1 MKKIYSIVLII
12 VMIIICSSITAFAAN
27 SVSFELSGADAAPN
41 RLVTLELK
49 AKSSQKFCA
58 ALFEFS
64 YDTKMLEFRSVKVS
78 DSSSK
83 IKANDLD
90 GKVKVSFLNSD
101 GLSIPKMNTIFTIT
115 FKTSVQGSTFV
126 DYKVSD
132 CVDGNVNSLDI
143 GKCSSSE
150 ITVSK
155 AHNNNTDKNSK
166 SESKSKDDNKS
177 SGNSKRNS
185 KESSSSPAS
194 IDEWGELNPIN
205 DKSTLFLIIGL
216 VGGASLVIL
225 VVLAFLIG
233 RRSFENKIK
242 KQSDDTDN
250 LHGKQKDR

>member
-12 VMIIICSSITAFAAN
+12 VMIIISSTLTAFAAD
-27 SVSFELSGADAAPN
+27 SVSFELSGADTAPN

-64 YDTKMLEFRSVKVS
+64 YDSKMLEFRSVKVS
-78 DSSSK
+78 DNSSK
-83 IKANDLD
+83 IKANDLG

-177 SGNSKRNS
+177 SGSSKRNS
-185 KESSSSPAS
+185 KEISSSPAS

-216 VGGASLVIL
+216 IGGASLVIL

-242 KQSDDTDN
+242 KQSNDTDN

>member
-12 VMIIICSSITAFAAN
+12 VMIIISSTLTAFAAD

-49 AKSSQKFCA
+49 AKSSEKFCA

-78 DSSSK
+78 DNSSK
-83 IKANDLD
+83 IKANDLG
-90 GKVKVSFLNSD
+90 GKVKVSFLNSE
-101 GLSIPKMNTIFTIT
+101 GLSISEMNTIFTIT

-126 DYKVSD
+126 DFKVSD
-132 CVDGNVNSLDI
+132 CVDGNVNSLDV
-143 GKCSSSE
+143 GQCSSSE

-155 AHNNNTDKNSK
+155 THNNTSDKNNK
-166 SESKSKDDNKS
+166 SESKSKDDSKS
-177 SGNSKRNS
+177 SGNSKRSS
-185 KESSSSPAS
+185 KETTTSPAS
-194 IDEWGELNPIN
+194 IEEWGELNPVN

-225 VVLAFLIG
+225 TVLAFLIG
-233 RRSFENKIK
+233 RHSIQNKIK
-242 KQSDDTDN
+242 NQSNDTDN
-250 LHGKQKDR
+250 P

>member
-12 VMIIICSSITAFAAN
+12 VMIIISSTLTAFAAD

-49 AKSSQKFCA
+49 AKSLQKFCS

-78 DSSSK
+78 DNSSK
-83 IKANDLD
+83 IKANDLG

-101 GLSIPKMNTIFTIT
+101 GLSITKMNTIFTIT
-115 FKTSVQGSTFV
+115 FKTSAQGSTFV
-126 DYKVSD
+126 DYQVSD
-132 CVDGNVNSLDI
+132 CVDGNVNSLDV
-143 GKCSSSE
+143 GQCSSSE

-155 AHNNNTDKNSK
+155 THNNNTDKNNK

-185 KESSSSPAS
+185 KESATSSAS

-205 DKSTLFLIIGL
+205 DKSTMFLIIGL
-216 VGGASLVIL
+216 VGGASLVTL
-225 VVLAFLIG
+225 VVLAFIIG
-233 RRSFENKIK
+233 RRSLENKIK
-242 KQSDDTDN
+242 KQRDATDN
-250 LHGKQKDR
+250 SVT